1 MDLSKLSDADLLALK
16 SGDLS
21 KVSTNG
27 LMQLKGKPSSQN
39 ETYDPTEG
47 MSGFEK
53 GLAGVGKAFVDTGR
67 GIGQR
72 MGLVSPDQVAES
84 RKYDAPLMK
93 TGAGIAGNIL
103 GNVAMAAPTAFIPGV
118 NTVTGGALVGAGL
131 GAIQPTTRDESV
143 IGNVLTGGATGAALP
158 AVVGGYRAFKA
169 GAYDPLVGQK
179 NIIRDALA
187 KSAGVQA
194 LPKLSAKTP
203 GVKLSTGAATQ
214 NEGLAALEDALLAQ
228 MPQGALARQAQSN
241 RDALAGAVRGVAG
254 GPDDMASALAKRE
267 EVAGALYDAARL
279 KGVSAESLAP
289 EAQENIARLA
299 SRVPEEAYGK
309 ARELAKVSGTSMDNE
324 SSIQGLHWVKK
335 ALDSKISTAV
345 KSGDNES
352 VRAYI
357 GLRDDLMESLGT
369 ISPEY
374 AQGAKAFKELSQPI
388 NQMEIGGALSNRLIP
403 ATAGENPAALNYA
416 TYAKAMRDP
425 DAVARNATG
434 FSGAK
439 FDRIMSPEQ
448 VSILRGVGEDVS
460 ALAEAGRRA
469 TGTNSATARRLA
481 QGNMLREHFA
491 ENAPGAARALEIAG
505 QIPGVNLLTKG
516 AGMLGSVAGNKI
528 NQSLTSQID
537 ELLATN
543 PELVAEMIKEAA
555 KRSAPSKVKRIAS
568 AIPEALMLSTV
579 PTLVKQ

>member
-1 MDLSKLSDADLLALK
+1 MDLSKLSDADLMALK
-16 SGDLS
+16 AGDLS
-21 KVSTNG
+21 KVSDSG
-27 LMQLKGKPSSQN
+27 LRHLKGYQQTP

-53 GLAGVGKAFVDTGR
+53 GLAGMGKAFVDIGR
-67 GIGQR
+67 GVGQR
-72 MGLVSPDQVAES
+72 AGFVLPEQVAES

-93 TGAGIAGNIL
+93 TGAGITGNIL
-103 GNVAMAAPTAFIPGV
+103 GNVAATLPAAFIPGV
-118 NTVTGGALVGAGL
+118 NTVAGGALVGAGL
-131 GAIQPTTRDESV
+131 GAVQPTTRDESV
-143 IGNVLTGGATGAALP
+143 VGNALAGGVAGAALP
-158 AVVGGYRAFKA
+158 AAVGGYRAFKA
-169 GAYDPLVGQK
+169 GAYDPLVGQR
-179 NIIRDALA
+179 NIVLGALA
-187 KSAGVQA
+187 KSAGVES
-194 LPKLSAKTP
+194 LPKLTAKTP

-214 NEGLAALEDALLAQ
+214 NEGLAALEDALMTQ
-228 MPQGALARQAQSN
+228 MPQGALSRQAQAN
-241 RDALAGAVRGVAG
+241 RNALAGAVRGVAG
-254 GPDDMASALAKRE
+254 TPEDMAGAVAKRE

-279 KGVSAESLAP
+279 KGVSPESLTP
-289 EAQENIARLA
+289 DAQARIAELA
-299 SRVPEEAYGK
+299 ARVPDEAYGK
-309 ARELAKVSGTSMDNE
+309 ARELAKVSGTAMDNE

-357 GLRDDLMESLGT
+357 GLRDDLMQSLGT

-374 AQGAKAFKELSQPI
+374 AQGAKSFKELSQPI
-388 NQMEIGGALSNRLIP
+388 NQMEIGEALSNRLIP

-425 DAVARNATG
+425 DAIARNATG

-448 VSILRGVGEDVS
+448 VATLRGVGEDVS

-505 QIPGVNLLTKG
+505 QIPGINLLTKG
-516 AGMLGSVAGNKI
+516 AGMIGSVAGNKI

-543 PELVAEMIKEAA
+543 PQLVADMIKEAA
-555 KRSAPSKVKRIAS
+555 KKNATSRARQIAS
-568 AIPEALMLSTV
+568 AIPESLMLSTI